1 MNRVVKNMK
10 FQNKGELL
18 GYLTNKWRNDEPMNG
33 ENFETTWEALVENLV
48 FDDGTGKVF
57 GVKSYEI
64 LPDGFTEVTFT
75 DDSKIIIN
83 KGQAG
88 AQGPIGPAGP
98 KGDPGADGK
107 DGQDG
112 AQGPIGPA
120 GPKGD
125 PGADGKDGQD
135 GAQGPIGPTGP
146 KGDPGADGKD
156 GQDGAQGPIGPTG
169 PKGDPGADG
178 KDGQDGAQGSIGP
191 AGPKGDPGADG
202 KDGALPLDVS
212 NPLTTIPSQYLNV
225 SNVAFE
231 TTNDIKNLVL
241 SKINTLNGY
250 KFTSNVVLDAEM
262 VTKSVLVD
270 ETLAGSVGMVPFEA
284 ALIIRASGLK
294 KPDDAGRQLYFAT
307 NSWSDIAP
315 WNSFVSIG
323 QMKVGDIE
331 NSNAPVLKT
340 FDDIGLITNKP
351 YDMNNGVASQ
361 VIVNTPV
368 KIPSDLLVMDA
379 NNNVLEAL
387 KCVLTMTIF
396 PTTPIRMI
404 STPIEGTDY
413 FKLTFGSTGTK
424 VTVQLKPEPI
434 DEPYFTFAEGASYV
448 KVNVG
453 TPANAGGVMFKQ
465 AFGTHVF
472 VPSQLK

>member
-33 ENFETTWEALVENLV
+33 ENFETTWGALVENLV

-64 LPDGFTEVTFT
+64 LPDGNTEVTFT

-107 DGQDG
+107 DGQ
-112 AQGPIGPA
+112 A
-120 GPKGD
+120 
-125 PGADGKDGQD
+125 

-156 GQDGAQGPIGPTG
+156 GKDGQDGAQGPIGP
-169 PKGDPGADG
+169 
-178 KDGQDGAQGSIGP
+178 
-191 AGPKGDPGADG
+191 AGPKGEPGADG

-241 SKINTLNGY
+241 SKINVFNGRN
-250 KFTSNVVLDAEM
+250 FTSNVVLDAEM

-294 KPDDAGRQLYFAT
+294 KPDDTGRQLYFAT

-351 YDMNNGVASQ
+351 YDKNNGVASQ

-379 NNNVLEAL
+379 NDNVLETL

-448 KVNVG
+448 KVNFG

>member
-1 MNRVVKNMK
+1 M
-10 FQNKGELL
+10 
-18 GYLTNKWRNDEPMNG
+18 
-33 ENFETTWEALVENLV
+33 
-48 FDDGTGKVF
+48 
-57 GVKSYEI
+57 
-64 LPDGFTEVTFT
+64 
-75 DDSKIIIN
+75 
-83 KGQAG
+83 
-88 AQGPIGPAGP
+88 
-98 KGDPGADGK
+98 
-107 DGQDG
+107 
-112 AQGPIGPA
+112 
-120 GPKGD
+120 
-125 PGADGKDGQD
+125 
-135 GAQGPIGPTGP
+135 
-146 KGDPGADGKD
+146 
-156 GQDGAQGPIGPTG
+156 
-169 PKGDPGADG
+169 
-178 KDGQDGAQGSIGP
+178 
-191 AGPKGDPGADG
+191 
-202 KDGALPLDVS
+202 
-212 NPLTTIPSQYLNV
+212 

-241 SKINTLNGY
+241 SKINKFNGY
-250 KFTSNVVLDAEM
+250 NFTSNVVLDAEM

-294 KPDDAGRQLYFAT
+294 KPGDTGRQLYFAT
-307 NSWSDIAP
+307 NAWSDIAP

-331 NSNAPVLKT
+331 NPNASVLKT

-351 YDMNNGVASQ
+351 YDTNNGVASQ

-368 KIPSDLLVMDA
+368 KIPSDLLVMNA
-379 NNNVLEAL
+379 NGNVLETL

-434 DEPYFTFAEGASYV
+434 DAPYFTFAAGASYV

>member
-18 GYLTNKWRNDEPMNG
+18 GYLTNRWRNDEPMNG

-64 LPDGFTEVTFT
+64 LPDGNTEVTFT

-83 KGQAG
+83 KGQ
-88 AQGPIGPAGP
+88 
-98 KGDPGADGK
+98 
-107 DGQDG
+107 
-112 AQGPIGPA
+112 
-120 GPKGD
+120 
-125 PGADGKDGQD
+125 D
-135 GAQGPIGPTGP
+135 GAQGPIGPTGQ
-146 KGDPGADGKD
+146 KGDPGE
-156 GQDGAQGPIGPTG
+156 
-169 PKGDPGADG
+169 
-178 KDGQDGAQGSIGP
+178 
-191 AGPKGDPGADG
+191 PGADG

-241 SKINTLNGY
+241 SKINKFNGY
-250 KFTSNVVLDAEM
+250 NFTSNVVLDAEM

-294 KPDDAGRQLYFAT
+294 KPDEFGRQLYFAT

-323 QMKVGDIE
+323 QMKVGDID
-331 NSNAPVLKT
+331 NPNASVLKT

-351 YDMNNGVASQ
+351 YDTNNGVASQ

-379 NNNVLEAL
+379 TGKVLETL

-434 DEPYFTFAEGASYV
+434 DAPYFTFAAGASYV
-448 KVNVG
+448 KVNFG

>member
-64 LPDGFTEVTFT
+64 LPDGNTEVTFT

-112 AQGPIGPA
+112 AQG
-120 GPKGD
+120 
-125 PGADGKDGQD
+125 
-135 GAQGPIGPTGP
+135 
-146 KGDPGADGKD
+146 
-156 GQDGAQGPIGPTG
+156 
-169 PKGDPGADG
+169 
-178 KDGQDGAQGSIGP
+178 SIGP
-191 AGPKGDPGADG
+191 AGPKGEPGADG

-212 NPLTTIPSQYLNV
+212 NPLPTIPSQYLNV

-241 SKINTLNGY
+241 SKINTLNGS

-294 KPDDAGRQLYFAT
+294 KPDEPGRQLYFAT

-323 QMKVGDIE
+323 QMKVGDID
-331 NSNAPVLKT
+331 NPNASVLKT

-351 YDMNNGVASQ
+351 YDTNNGVASQ

-379 NNNVLEAL
+379 NHNLLEML

-434 DEPYFTFAEGASYV
+434 DAPYFTFAEGASYV

>member
-1 MNRVVKNMK
+1 M
-10 FQNKGELL
+10 
-18 GYLTNKWRNDEPMNG
+18 
-33 ENFETTWEALVENLV
+33 
-48 FDDGTGKVF
+48 
-57 GVKSYEI
+57 
-64 LPDGFTEVTFT
+64 
-75 DDSKIIIN
+75 
-83 KGQAG
+83 
-88 AQGPIGPAGP
+88 
-98 KGDPGADGK
+98 
-107 DGQDG
+107 
-112 AQGPIGPA
+112 
-120 GPKGD
+120 
-125 PGADGKDGQD
+125 
-135 GAQGPIGPTGP
+135 
-146 KGDPGADGKD
+146 
-156 GQDGAQGPIGPTG
+156 
-169 PKGDPGADG
+169 
-178 KDGQDGAQGSIGP
+178 
-191 AGPKGDPGADG
+191 
-202 KDGALPLDVS
+202 
-212 NPLTTIPSQYLNV
+212 

-241 SKINTLNGY
+241 SKINTLNGR

-294 KPDDAGRQLYFAT
+294 KPDEPGRQLYFAT
-307 NSWSDIAP
+307 NSWSDIDP

-323 QMKVGDIE
+323 QMKVGDID
-331 NSNAPVLKT
+331 NPNASVLKT

-351 YDMNNGVASQ
+351 YDTNNGVASQ

-379 NNNVLEAL
+379 NHNLLEML

-434 DEPYFTFAEGASYV
+434 DAPYFTFAAGASYV

>member
-64 LPDGFTEVTFT
+64 LPDGNTEVTFT

-98 KGDPGADGK
+98 KGE
-107 DGQDG
+107 
-112 AQGPIGPA
+112 
-120 GPKGD
+120 
-125 PGADGKDGQD
+125 
-135 GAQGPIGPTGP
+135 
-146 KGDPGADGKD
+146 
-156 GQDGAQGPIGPTG
+156 
-169 PKGDPGADG
+169 
-178 KDGQDGAQGSIGP
+178 
-191 AGPKGDPGADG
+191 PGADG

-241 SKINTLNGY
+241 SKINAFNGRN
-250 KFTSNVVLDAEM
+250 FTSNVVLDAEM
-262 VTKSVLVD
+262 VTKSILVD
-270 ETLAGSVGMVPFEA
+270 ETLAGSVGMVPFAA

-294 KPDDAGRQLYFAT
+294 KSGDTGRQLYFAT
-307 NSWSDIAP
+307 NSLSEIAP
-315 WNSFVSIG
+315 WNSFVRIG
-323 QMKVGDIE
+323 PMKIGDFD
-331 NSNAPVLKT
+331 NPNATVLKT

-351 YDMNNGVASQ
+351 YDTNNGVASQ
-361 VIVNTPV
+361 VIINTPV

-379 NNNVLEAL
+379 KDNVLETL

-396 PTTPIRMI
+396 PTTPMRMI

-434 DEPYFTFAEGASYV
+434 DAPYFTFAAGASYV
-448 KVNVG
+448 KVNFG